1 MSTRSLTLAAAL
13 AAGIAFAWSPLA
25 SAQDAGAKDDALD
38 KLLEKLDDSR
48 PAPPP
53 AAKPAGEA
61 SKPDETAKP
70 DEAEAPKEE
79 EEALSDK
86 DKALDSLLEK
96 LGETQEEAAPDEKG
110 PPQPGADMPPTSLK
124 PEEAIKLDKKDAAL
138 DEHLRDLTG
147 RTRKPKNQ
155 QQKQGD
161 GKGPL
166 TEAIKKMDEAEQRLK
181 KTDTGEQTRKTQGE
195 IVKQL
200 DSILEQIRNARS
212 QQGQGKGKPLA
223 RLTQAGNQPGNQPGE
238 QPGNTGAGVGPMRP
252 AKPTAKSVLNN
263 SKDTWGDLPPS
274 LREEME
280 NVFKE
285 EALPGKQ
292 RLIDRYFLTV
302 SKKSIAAKE

>member
-1 MSTRSLTLAAAL
+1 MLVAGAAL
-13 AAGIAFAWSPLA
+13 ACSPLTN
-25 SAQDAGAKDDALD
+25 AQDAGAKDDALD
-38 KLLEKLDDSR
+38 KLLEKLDDST

-53 AAKPAGEA
+53 ATKPADEAKPAEA
-61 SKPDETAKP
+61 AAED
-70 DEAEAPKEE
+70 AEAPEKPAVSE
-79 EEALSDK
+79 K

-96 LGETQEEAAPDEKG
+96 LGETTEEASPDEKG
-110 PPQPGADMPPTSLK
+110 PAQPGAETPPTSLK
-124 PEEAIKLDKKDAAL
+124 PEEAIKLDKKDAEL

-147 RTRKPKNQ
+147 RKQKPKNQ
-155 QQKQGD
+155 QQKQGN
-161 GKGPL
+161 GQGPL

-200 DSILEQIRNARS
+200 DTILEQIRNARA

-223 RLTQAGNQPGNQPGE
+223 RLTQAGNKEGNQPGE

-252 AKPTAKSVLNN
+252 ARPTAKSVLNN
-263 SKDTWGDLPPS
+263 NKDTWGDLPPS

>member
-1 MSTRSLTLAAAL
+1 MPKRFPTLAAMFVAG
-13 AAGIAFAWSPLA
+13 AAVAWSPFA
-25 SAQDAGAKDDALD
+25 TAQDAVPKDDALD
-38 KLLEKLDDSR
+38 KLLEKLDDSTST
-48 PAPPP
+48 PPP
-53 AAKPAGEA
+53 AVKPAESGDAKAEDGKAPEPETPGEA
-61 SKPDETAKP
+61 ISE
-70 DEAEAPKEE
+70 
-79 EEALSDK
+79 K

-96 LGETQEEAAPDEKG
+96 LGQTTEEASPDDDKDARPGG
-110 PPQPGADMPPTSLK
+110 PGEGPPPTSLK
-124 PEEAIKLDKKDAAL
+124 PEEATKLDKKDAEL

-147 RTRKPKNQ
+147 RKSKPKNQ
-155 QQKQGD
+155 KKQGD
-161 GKGPL
+161 GQGPL
-166 TEAIKKMDEAEQRLK
+166 SEAIKKMVEAEERLK

-200 DSILEQIRNARS
+200 DSILEQLRKAS
-212 QQGQGKGKPLA
+212 GSGKGQGKPMA
-223 RLTQAGNQPGNQPGE
+223 RLTQAGNQPGDKPGGE
-238 QPGNTGAGVGPMRP
+238 QPGNTGAGVGAMKP

>member
-1 MSTRSLTLAAAL
+1 MSMRYRIIASLLV
-13 AAGIAFAWSPLA
+13 AGAAFAWSPFA
-25 SAQDAGAKDDALD
+25 NAQDAGPKDDALD
-38 KLLEKLDDSR
+38 KLLEKLDDSS
-48 PAPPP
+48 PTPPV
-53 AAKPAGEA
+53 AKPEA
-61 SKPDETAKP
+61 ETAKAEEP
-70 DEAEAPKEE
+70 EAPKEE
-79 EEALSDK
+79 ISEK

-96 LGETQEEAAPDEKG
+96 LGETKEEASPDEKDAAHPAG
-110 PPQPGADMPPTSLK
+110 PGDEPPPSATKPGDPT
-124 PEEAIKLDKKDAAL
+124 KLGEKDAKL
-138 DEHLRDLTG
+138 DEHLEEMLRIK
-147 RTRKPKNQ
+147 KPKD
-155 QQKQGD
+155 QKQKPND

-166 TEAIKKMDEAEQRLK
+166 TEAIKKMDEAEARLK

-200 DSILEQIRNARS
+200 DSILEQIRKASS
-212 QQGQGKGKPLA
+212 QGKGQGKPIA
-223 RLTQAGNQPGNQPGE
+223 RLTQAGNKPGEQPGGE
-238 QPGNTGAGVGPMRP
+238 QPGNTGAGVGAMKP
-252 AKPTAKSVLNN
+252 ARPTAKSILNN